1 MAQQKP
7 EAVALLGGEDQAARD
22 GEIERIRVRWKLAD
36 HRGEG
41 AALERLGHGPKRI
54 VGVADAQMGEVGE
67 AEAELGKAGNGRVA
81 AFPSGEIVLDQKD
94 MLALGAGGEGAGK
107 AGGGREVASRGR
119 DDLMHGGARDATAQ
133 SFVQGLD
140 IEGHRRAWGFLTVTR
155 TASLQR
161 RYGAP

>member
-7 EAVALLGGEDQAARD
+7 KAVALLSGEDQAARD
-22 GEIERIRVRWKLAD
+22 GEIERIRVRRKLAD
-36 HRGEG
+36 DGGEG

-67 AEAELGKAGNGRVA
+67 AEAELGKAGNLRVA

-107 AGGGREVASRGR
+107 AGGGREVAGRGR

-133 SFVQGLD
+133 SFVQGLN
-140 IEGHRRAWGFLTVTR
+140 IEGHGRAWGFLAIPR